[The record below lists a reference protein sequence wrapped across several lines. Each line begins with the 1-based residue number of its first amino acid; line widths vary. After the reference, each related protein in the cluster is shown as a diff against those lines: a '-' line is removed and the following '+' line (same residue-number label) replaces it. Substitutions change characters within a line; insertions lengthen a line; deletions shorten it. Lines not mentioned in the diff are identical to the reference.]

1 MKIAALQY
9 SSRDDIA
16 VTTDRAATLIDAA
29 AGEGAA
35 FITLPECANFL
46 SASRDSLMAKAEHE
60 ESALFLAMAR
70 DKARHHGCWLSL
82 GSCLMRHETS
92 AKVANRHYIIA
103 PNGDI
108 TARYDKIHMF
118 DANVGDGKQYRES
131 DHFEAGT
138 TPVVTE
144 INGHKTGLSI
154 CYDLRFAGLFHH
166 YAKAEAEMILTP
178 AAFTKVT
185 GAAHWHVLQRSRAI
199 ETGAFVIAAAQTGTH
214 DDGRQTYG
222 HALICDPWGRVLAD
236 AGPTGEMA
244 LATIDFAEVARARQ
258 ALSAWSSQ
266 RFFD

>member
-1 MKIAALQY
+1 MRLAALQY
-9 SSRDDIA
+9 TSRDDIA
-16 VTTDRAATLIDAA
+16 VTTDCAAKLIDAA
-29 AGEGAA
+29 AGEGAD
-35 FITLPECANFL
+35 FIALPECANFL
-46 SASRDSLMAKAEHE
+46 SASRESLMAKAEQE
-60 ESALFLAMAR
+60 ESALFLTMAR
-70 DKARHHGCWLSL
+70 DKARHHGCWLSV

-92 AKVANRHYIIA
+92 AKIANRHYVIA
-103 PNGDI
+103 PNGEI

-118 DANVGDGKQYRES
+118 DANVGDGKRYRES
-131 DHFEAGT
+131 DQFEAGT
-138 TPVVTE
+138 TPVMTE
-144 INGHKTGLSI
+144 IAGHKTGLSI

-166 YAKAEAEMILTP
+166 YAKYEAEMILTP

-199 ETGAFVIAAAQTGTH
+199 ETGAFIIAAAQTGTH

-222 HALICDPWGRVLAD
+222 HALICDPWGRILAD

-266 RFFD
+266 HHFE